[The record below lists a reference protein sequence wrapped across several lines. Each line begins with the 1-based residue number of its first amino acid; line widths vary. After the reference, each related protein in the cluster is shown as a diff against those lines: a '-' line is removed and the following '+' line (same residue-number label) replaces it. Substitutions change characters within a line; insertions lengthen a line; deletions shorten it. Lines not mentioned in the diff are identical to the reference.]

1 MAKIDFSVS
10 LPKMKE
16 ICKCDYPLIREDD
29 VEYCAICQKDLE

>member
-1 MAKIDFSVS
+1 MT
-10 LPKMKE
+10 KE